1 MTEKKSIDELVEGE
15 DFYSDMFD
23 TLGTEDSEFGLKQVK
38 EKIKGLLDGGYIQN
52 FNDMELVGR
61 VQPKENRFVMFDS
74 NQFHSSSVPTQNQY
88 RVVVNFIFKMKESK

>member
-1 MTEKKSIDELVEGE
+1 MTEKKSIDELVEGD

-52 FNDMELVGR
+52 FNDILTKSTWSATTSR
-61 VQPKENRFVMFDS
+61 RAPYIIAFYKTSQIIIDQLQTK
-74 NQFHSSSVPTQNQY
+74 
-88 RVVVNFIFKMKESK
+88 